1 MLDKKGACGYE
12 WSIGTCNRNS
22 DCYAIAMY
30 MYGGNRIFSWRS
42 REEERQMILD
52 RPDMRKVHIRQAV
65 DVCVVHGFIF
75 L

>member
-1 MLDKKGACGYE
+1 MLDKKGVCGYE

-42 REEERQMILD
+42 RKEERQMIF
-52 RPDMRKVHIRQAV
+52 
-65 DVCVVHGFIF
+65 G
-75 L
+75 